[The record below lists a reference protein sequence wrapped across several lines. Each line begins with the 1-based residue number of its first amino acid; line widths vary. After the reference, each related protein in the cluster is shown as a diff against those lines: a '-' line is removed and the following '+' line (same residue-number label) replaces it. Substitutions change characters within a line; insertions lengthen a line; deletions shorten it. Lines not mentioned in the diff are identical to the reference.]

1 MAVGYGSPQNGQKIQ
16 DNVHKKLRRERGG
29 GEGTRGKGNENR
41 CKLDN
46 EETKPYAPEEGG
58 ASFHDND
65 RYGAL

>member
-1 MAVGYGSPQNGQKIQ
+1 MGKRYKITYI
-16 DNVHKKLRRERGG
+16 KKLRRERGG